1 MKARR
6 LWLAALALF
15 ALAAES
21 PSDAPNAAGTLTL
34 DDLLSHMAST
44 RGVVAEFREIK
55 TLKLLDAPLE
65 TRGTLYFA
73 PPDKLAR
80 ITREPAETRLV
91 LDGGRMHYQD
101 AAGGRDTDLSTNPV
115 ARAFA
120 ENLIVLWRGD
130 RAALEKIYSL
140 DFRAE
145 GARWQLALAPKGA
158 PLDRFLRTITLR
170 GDGKVMQEMEVIE
183 SDGDR
188 TQTLFEKTD
197 VDHEFGEAES
207 RALFEPGGAK

>member
-1 MKARR
+1 MNARR
-6 LWLAALALF
+6 LWLVALAALALG
-15 ALAAES
+15 AES
-21 PSDAPNAAGTLTL
+21 PSGSSLTL
-34 DDLLSHMAST
+34 DDLLKHMSQT
-44 RGVVAEFREIK
+44 PGVVAEFREIK
-55 TLKLLDAPLE
+55 TLKLLDTPLE

-73 PPDKLAR
+73 PPDRLAR

-91 LDGGRMHYQD
+91 LAGGRMHYQD

-140 DFRAE
+140 DFRAD
-145 GARWQLALAPKGA
+145 ASRWQLVLAPKSA

-170 GDGKVMQEMEVIE
+170 GDGKVMHEMEVIE
-183 SDGDR
+183 TDGDR
-188 TQTLFEKTD
+188 TQTLFEKSD
-197 VDHEFGEAES
+197 VEHTFGEEEA
-207 RALFEPGGAK
+207 RALFGPKDEK